1 MDGKAL
7 DLSEEAGRLWLHTG
21 IFAVVCAVGMFS
33 LWKWGK
39 YLFVGLWILA
49 LGLILTAANNFRSAD
64 QSRPPPVRHV
74 DAAELSSFS
83 EKQNALILV
92 LDSFQSDILDVLL
105 ENKPELNDD
114 LSGFVFFP
122 DTLGVAPTTYLTM
135 PAFHSGVQYDME
147 VSLPDFYRRGVEE
160 GSFMGEMGRNGHHV
174 SVINPIASGCPNP
187 SNICEYQ
194 EGLLEASD
202 LANAESAWVADWSVF
217 RAAPGVLKRK
227 VFEDGLGTVSRLQGG
242 KALRGLEQRIFH
254 GNSVLERMTEF
265 LSSESSVPTVKLIH
279 LFNTHPPFMLDSEC
293 NFIGVKKRIYRHDQT
308 EQTACVMKWTLELFD
323 RMKEQGVYDNTMI
336 LLTAD
341 TGMGNFYAED
351 DLSSLYAQEHG
362 IPEGEK
368 GRSAKILFSTCRMTL
383 SVSPILTAMM
393 LSMAP

>member
-1 MDGKAL
+1 
-7 DLSEEAGRLWLHTG
+7 
-21 IFAVVCAVGMFS
+21 
-33 LWKWGK
+33 
-39 YLFVGLWILA
+39 
-49 LGLILTAANNFRSAD
+49 
-64 QSRPPPVRHV
+64 
-74 DAAELSSFS
+74 
-83 EKQNALILV
+83 
-92 LDSFQSDILDVLL
+92 
-105 ENKPELNDD
+105 
-114 LSGFVFFP
+114 
-122 DTLGVAPTTYLTM
+122 
-135 PAFHSGVQYDME
+135 
-147 VSLPDFYRRGVEE
+147 
-160 GSFMGEMGRNGHHV
+160 MGEMGRNGHHV
-174 SVINPIASGCPNP
+174 SVINPIASSCPNP

-351 DLSSLYAQEHG
+351 DLSSLYAKEHG

-368 GRSAKILFSTCRMTL
+368 GRLIGGANPVLAIKWPETRGRLQRSPTQAQLTDIPMTICAAL
-383 SVSPILTAMM
+383 TGCDWSVGLDLKQAQIDMRTRVYDYYRWENRFWGLTEIPGITRYEVKGPLWLDESWTAVA
-393 LSMAP
+393 SSEEQ